1 MTAFDETLWTREM
14 TEWRHR
20 FHSNPEFGFEEKATS
35 AFVAQKLRE
44 FGADEVVEGIGG
56 TGVVATVRR
65 GTSNRCIALRA
76 EMDALR
82 ITEQTGKPYSSRN
95 AGTMHAC
102 GHDGHTTMLLGA
114 ARRLIEEGG
123 FDGTVRF
130 VFQPAEEWG
139 KGALSMLSDGL
150 MERFPFEE
158 IYGMHN
164 LPGVPVGTM
173 QVRPGAM
180 MSAEDNFVITLKG
193 KGGHAARPH
202 WGRETLVA
210 GAALVMQLQ
219 TIVSRRVNPTDTA
232 VVSVTEFN
240 TDGIRNALPGLAVLK
255 GDARSFSP
263 DVSAQIEA
271 EMRRIAGGMAQ
282 VYAIEAEVEYT
293 REFLSLV
300 NDGELVDEAMQAG
313 RNVFETVR
321 LAEAPQTSSE
331 DFAQFLS
338 AVPGCFSFIGN
349 GETSFPLHNP
359 NYDFNDEV
367 LPLGA
372 NYHVAIARR
381 RLPTAQAFA

>member
-1 MTAFDETLWTREM
+1 
-14 TEWRHR
+14 
-20 FHSNPEFGFEEKATS
+20 G
-35 AFVAQKLRE
+35 V
-44 FGADEVVEGIGG
+44 GG
-56 TGVVATVRR
+56 TGVVATLRR

-82 ITEQTGKPYSSRN
+82 ITEQTNLPYASRN
-95 AGTMHAC
+95 TGTMHAC

-114 ARRLIEEGG
+114 ARRLVAEGD

-139 KGALSMLSDGL
+139 KGALAMLADGL
-150 MERFPFEE
+150 MDRFPFEE
-158 IYGMHN
+158 IYGLHN

-173 QVRPGAM
+173 QARPGAM
-180 MSAEDNFVITLKG
+180 MSAEDNFVIKLRG

-219 TIVSRRVNPTDTA
+219 TIVSRRINPTDTA

-240 TDGIRNALPGLAVLK
+240 TDGIRNALPGLTVLK

-263 DVSAQIEA
+263 EVSTRLEA
-271 EMRRIAGGMAQ
+271 EMRMIAAGTALTYD
-282 VYAIEAEVEYT
+282 VDVEVDYT
-293 REFLSLV
+293 HEFLPLM
-300 NDGELVDEAMQAG
+300 NDRELVEEAMEAG
-313 RNVFETVR
+313 RGVFGEDGVR

-331 DFAQFLS
+331 DFAQLLS
-338 AVPGCFSFIGN
+338 KVPGCFSFIGN
-349 GETSFPLHNP
+349 GEKSFPLHNSS
-359 NYDFNDEV
+359 YDFNDDV
-367 LPLGA
+367 LPYGA

-381 RLPTAQAFA
+381 RLPV